1 MTMEH
6 LKTTGVVI
14 RQTKVKDNDL
24 IITIFTKD
32 FGVIKASARGARGFK
47 NQRAAGTS
55 LFAYSEFILLPG
67 KELYRV
73 QSCEL
78 LESFYSLTSNIERL
92 AFATYIADL
101 TGYTVQEEEGTERLL
116 SLFLNTFYLFA
127 RWGGELRAVKCVYE
141 LKLLEFLGFLPCLD
155 SCTSCGKPETT
166 YFSARHGGALCTD
179 CSKAFPACR
188 KISSACMEAME
199 YILAS
204 DDKKAF
210 AFRLSNEVLYELEYH
225 VGRMLTE
232 CVDHKFYSLDYLNT
246 VLGK

>member
-1 MTMEH
+1 MEL

-32 FGVIKASARGARGFK
+32 FGVIRASARGARGFK

-55 LFAYSEFILLPG
+55 LFAYSEFVLMPG
-67 KELYRV
+67 RYLYRV
-73 QSCEL
+73 QSCDL
-78 LESFYSLTSNIERL
+78 IESFYSLTTNIERL

-127 RWGGELRAVKCVYE
+127 RWGGELRTVKCVYE
-141 LKLLEFLGFLPCLD
+141 LKLLEYLGFSPYLD
-155 SCTSCGKPETT
+155 ACTSCGNTEAA
-166 YFSARHGGALCTD
+166 YFSPEEGGLVCESCHHARHQKI
-179 CSKAFPACR
+179 SPAC
-188 KISSACMEAME
+188 KNAMQ
-199 YILAS
+199 YILES

-210 AFRLSNEVLYELEYH
+210 AFRLSPEVLYELEYH
-225 VGRMLTE
+225 VGSLMTA
-232 CVDHKFYSLDYLNT
+232 CIDHTFYSLDYLKT
-246 VLGK
+246 VLGS

>member
-1 MTMEH
+1 MEL
-6 LKTTGVVI
+6 LKTSGVVI

-32 FGVIKASARGARGFK
+32 LGVIKASARGARGFK

-55 LFAYSEFILLPG
+55 LFAYSEFVLLPG
-67 KELYRV
+67 RELYRV

-78 LESFYSLTSNIERL
+78 LESFYSLTQNIERL

-101 TGYTVQEEEGTERLL
+101 TGYTIQEEEGTDRLL

-141 LKLLEFLGFLPCLD
+141 LKLLDYLGFSPCLEGCVVC
-155 SCTSCGKPETT
+155 SSPEATFFSPAEGGVLCQRCGGMQKKKI
-166 YFSARHGGALCTD
+166 S
-179 CSKAFPACR
+179 PACR
-188 KISSACMEAME
+188 KAMA
-199 YILAS
+199 YILES
-204 DDKKAF
+204 EDKKAF
-210 AFRLSNEVLYELEYH
+210 AFRLSDEVLYELEYH
-225 VGRMLTE
+225 VGHLLAE
-232 CVDHKFYSLDYLNT
+232 FVDHHFYSLDYLNT

>member
-1 MTMEH
+1 MEL

-32 FGVIKASARGARGFK
+32 FGVIRASARGARGFK

-55 LFAYSEFILLPG
+55 LFAYSEFVLMPG

-73 QSCEL
+73 QSCDL
-78 LESFYSLTSNIERL
+78 IESFYSLTSNIERL

-101 TGYTVQEEEGTERLL
+101 TGYTIQEEEGTEQLL

-127 RWGGELRAVKCVYE
+127 KWGGELRAVKCVYE
-141 LKLLEFLGFLPCLD
+141 LKLLDYLGFSPYLGG
-155 SCTSCGKPETT
+155 CTSCGSGDTA
-166 YFSARHGGALCTD
+166 YFSPQEGGLLCEECHGAQHQ
-179 CSKAFPACR
+179 
-188 KISSACMEAME
+188 KISTACKNAMI
-199 YILAS
+199 YILES

-210 AFRLSNEVLYELEYH
+210 AFRLSPEVLYELEYH
-225 VGRMLTE
+225 VGSLLAS
-232 CVDHKFYSLDYLNT
+232 CIDHNFYSLDYLKT
-246 VLGK
+246 VLGS

>member
-1 MTMEH
+1 MEL

-32 FGVIKASARGARGFK
+32 FGVIRAAAKGARGFK

-55 LFAYSEFILLPG
+55 LFAYSEFVLLPG
-67 KELYRV
+67 KDLYRV
-73 QSCEL
+73 QSCDL
-78 LESFYSLTSNIERL
+78 IESFYSLTTNIERL

-127 RWGGELRAVKCVYE
+127 RWGGELRTVKCVYE
-141 LKLLEFLGFLPCLD
+141 LKLLEYLGFSPCLD
-155 SCTSCGKPETT
+155 GCTVCGKEETV
-166 YFSARHGGALCTD
+166 YFSPKAGGLICRNCHTPENQTI
-179 CSKAFPACR
+179 SPAC
-188 KISSACMEAME
+188 KNAMK
-199 YILAS
+199 YILES

-210 AFRLSNEVLYELEYH
+210 AFRLSPEVLYELEYH
-225 VGRMLTE
+225 VGSLLTSSI
-232 CVDHKFYSLDYLNT
+232 DHTFYSLDYLKT
-246 VLGK
+246 VLGN